1 MCCLFLVVYLVILS
15 EGRDVFYKEKTSGPL
30 ADVQFEGK
38 VGSGRTTRKAGVGL
52 PEQFHTAPAKSE
64 RLFQEEMCNGEQLSK
79 GGCVT
84 ETRS

>member
-38 VGSGRTTRKAGVGL
+38 SL
-52 PEQFHTAPAKSE
+52 DDLAKLI
-64 RLFQEEMCNGEQLSK
+64 RGQIA
-79 GGCVT
+79 
-84 ETRS
+84 R